1 MTQPNNC
8 NVVAVIPARGG
19 SKGLPRKNVL
29 PLQGKP
35 VLAYTI
41 EAALIAKSLDR
52 VVLSTDSEEIAEIGR
67 EYGVEVP
74 FMRPAELASDSAHP
88 TAVLEH
94 AVNHLEEQENYPVEL
109 VVTLQPTSPLRSA
122 ENIDQAVD
130 CLKQHPE
137 FDSVITVREVD
148 LPTYWILRLDGPL
161 LRPFVDDGVDYSLKR
176 RQDME
181 QHYRPNGAVYVTRRS
196 LLKDR
201 GLIFSTYAGGATG
214 YVIMDPESSLDID
227 TKFDFTV
234 IEAVLNTR
242 SQGISL

>member
-1 MTQPNNC
+1 MTHLNNG

-19 SKGLPRKNVL
+19 SKGLLRKNVL
-29 PLQGKP
+29 TLQGKP

-41 EAALIAKSLDR
+41 EAALAAKTLDR
-52 VVLSTDSEEIAEIGR
+52 VILSTDSEEIANVGR
-67 EYGVEVP
+67 EYGADVP
-74 FMRPAELASDSAHP
+74 FMRPAKLATDSAHP

-94 AVNHLEEQENYPVEL
+94 AVNHLESQENYPVEL

-122 ENIDQAVD
+122 GNIDQAVG

-148 LPTYWILRLDGPL
+148 LPTYWILRLDGSL

-201 GLIFSTYAGGATG
+201 GLIFSAYAGGSTG

-227 TKFDFTV
+227 TQFDFMV
-234 IEAVLNTR
+234 IEAALKAR
-242 SQGISL
+242 Q

>member
-1 MTQPNNC
+1 MTRSNSG

-19 SKGLPRKNVL
+19 SKGLHRKNIL

-41 EAALIAKSLDR
+41 EAALTAKTLDR
-52 VVLSTDSEEIAEIGR
+52 VILSTDSEEIANIGR
-67 EYGVEVP
+67 EYSIEVP
-74 FMRPAELASDSAHP
+74 FMRPAELATDSAHP

-94 AVNHLEEQENYPVEL
+94 AVTHLEQQENYPVDL

-122 ENIDQAVD
+122 ENIDQAVS

-137 FDSVITVREVD
+137 FDSVITVKEVD
-148 LPTYWILRLDGPL
+148 LPTYWILRLDGSK
-161 LRPFVDDGVDYSLKR
+161 LRPFVDDGEDYSLKR
-176 RQDME
+176 RQEME

-196 LLKDR
+196 LLKDH
-201 GLIFSTYAGGATG
+201 GLIFSAYTGGSTG

-227 TKFDFTV
+227 TKFDFTI
-234 IEAVLNTR
+234 IESALQAR
-242 SQGISL
+242 GR